1 MEIKKSSSAKLENY
15 SQLFLQL
22 GLILSLLI
30 VYVSLE
36 YKVYEREINDLQGNV
51 NLDEIEEIIPIT
63 ERIEQIK
70 PPPPP
75 PPAPEVIEIVQ
86 DQEEIE
92 ETVLESTETDESE
105 AVEVNITDIE
115 EVVEDED
122 VIEEVPFAVIEEAP
136 IYPGCKGSKAERKQC
151 LQDKI
156 KEHVY
161 KKYNIGLAEE
171 LGLDPGKKRVYVLFK
186 IDHKGDIVNVQA
198 RGPHARLEKE
208 AIRVVQSLPKM
219 IPAKQRGKAVSVKY
233 TLPITL
239 EVR

>member
-1 MEIKKSSSAKLENY
+1 MEIKKSESAKLENY
-15 SQLFLQL
+15 SKIFLQL

-30 VYVSLE
+30 VYFSLE
-36 YKVYEREINDLQGNV
+36 YKVFEREIDDLQGNV
-51 NLDEIEEIIPIT
+51 NQEEIEEIIPIT
-63 ERIEQIK
+63 ERIEQVK

-92 ETVLESTETDESE
+92 ETVLESTETDETE
-105 AVEVNITDIE
+105 AVEVEITDIE
-115 EVVEDED
+115 EVVEEEE

-136 IYPGCKGSKAERKQC
+136 IYPGCKGSKAQRKQC

-156 KEHVY
+156 KAHVY

-171 LGLDPGKKRVYVLFK
+171 LGLEPGKKKVYVLFK
-186 IDHKGDIVNVQA
+186 IDHRGDIVNVQA

-208 AIRVVQSLPKM
+208 AVRVVQSLPKM

>member
-1 MEIKKSSSAKLENY
+1 MEIKKNENARLENY
-15 SQLFLQL
+15 SKLFLQL
-22 GLILSLLI
+22 GLVLSLLI
-30 VYVSLE
+30 VYLGME
-36 YKVYEREINDLQGNV
+36 YKVYEREIDSLRGV
-51 NLDEIEEIIPIT
+51 VTEEVIEEIIPIT
-63 ERIEQIK
+63 ERIEQVK

-86 DQEEIE
+86 DEAEIE

-105 AVEVNITDIE
+105 AVEIEITDIE
-115 EVVEDED
+115 EVVDEEDI
-122 VIEEVPFAVIEEAP
+122 IEEVPFAVIEEAP
-136 IYPGCKGSKAERKQC
+136 IYPGCKGSKAQRKKC
-151 LQDKI
+151 LQEKI
-156 KEHVY
+156 KEHVF

-171 LGLDPGKKRVYVLFK
+171 LGLEPGKKKVYVLFK

-208 AIRVVQSLPKM
+208 AIRVVKTLPKM

>member
-1 MEIKKSSSAKLENY
+1 MEIKKNANAKLENY
-15 SQLFLQL
+15 SRLFLQL
-22 GLILSLLI
+22 GLVLALLI
-30 VYVSLE
+30 VYLSLE
-36 YKVYEREINDLQGNV
+36 YKVYEREIDHLQGNI
-51 NLDEIEEIIPIT
+51 NQNEIEEIIPIT

-75 PPAPEVIEIVQ
+75 PPAPEVIEIVE
-86 DQEEIE
+86 DKSEIE
-92 ETVLESTETDESE
+92 ETVLESTETDETE
-105 AVEVNITDIE
+105 AVEVEIKDIE

-122 VIEEVPFAVIEEAP
+122 IIEEVPFAVIEEAP
-136 IYPGCKGSKAERKQC
+136 IYPGCTGSKAQRKQC

-171 LGLDPGKKRVYVLFK
+171 LGLEPGKKKVYVLFK

-208 AIRVVQSLPKM
+208 AVRVVQSLPKM

>member
-51 NLDEIEEIIPIT
+51 NLEEIEEIIPIT

>member
-36 YKVYEREINDLQGNV
+36 YKVYERDINDLQGNI
-51 NLDEIEEIIPIT
+51 NQEEIEEIIPIT

-86 DQEEIE
+86 DKEEIE

-105 AVEVNITDIE
+105 AVEVDITDIE
-115 EVVEDED
+115 EIVEDED
-122 VIEEVPFAVIEEAP
+122 IIEEVPFAVIEEAP
-136 IYPGCKGSKAERKQC
+136 IYPGCKGSKAQRKQC

-156 KEHVY
+156 KQHVY

-186 IDHKGDIVNVQA
+186 IDHRGDIVNVQA

-208 AIRVVQSLPKM
+208 AIKVVQSLPKM